1 MTGRQ
6 QIRLTLNR
14 ISVGVVVGLGAWL
27 LPATAFAQPAVP
39 TLPPGEPPPPGQPV
53 MVADDGQ
60 APPPAPPPAGPPQVP
75 QIQNPVYGTGDG
87 PLGFLR
93 DAWNQVK
100 NPFGTPDGMPPVAP
114 APPGAGPAP
123 PLPPGYTSITAPESS
138 TPAAAPGTEGGGPPL
153 PEGYYPI
160 TGPEPPGW
168 YDNPP
173 PAPMPAAGPLG

>member
-6 QIRLTLNR
+6 HKRAVRLTVAGVA
-14 ISVGVVVGLGAWL
+14 VGMGAWL
-27 LPATAFAQPAVP
+27 LPAPAFAQPAAP
-39 TLPPGEPPPPGQPV
+39 TVPPGEPLPPGQPV
-53 MVADDGQ
+53 VIADDGP
-60 APPPAPPPAGPPQVP
+60 APPPAPPPAGPPPVP
-75 QIQNPVYGTGDG
+75 QLQNQAYGSGDG

-100 NPFGTPDGMPPVAP
+100 NPFGTPDGMPPMAP
-114 APPGAGPAP
+114 GAPPGAGPAP

-138 TPAAAPGTEGGGPPL
+138 TPASQPGTEGGGPPL

-160 TGPEPPGW
+160 SGPEPPGW

-173 PAPMPAAGPLG
+173 PPPMPAAGPLG